1 MREVEL
7 SSAIGLSLSG
17 RAAFSELNT
26 LKDKL
31 GLSNT
36 IVAIDMMLQ

>member
-7 SSAIGLSLSG
+7 SSAIGLSLS
-17 RAAFSELNT
+17 EEPLNT

-36 IVAIDMMLQ
+36 ILAIDMMLQ